1 MVLYVLMLYWFC
13 VVFRVV
19 LWVWFSIALLLLI
32 VLVWYF
38 ICKQLFSVGALLFS
52 VSWIVVVCLGLVF
65 VFCFVWCSFVAWL
78 VWGGF
83 GYDAVDFCVLG

>member
-1 MVLYVLMLYWFC
+1 MVFVCFD
-13 VVFRVV
+13 VV
-19 LWVWFSIALLLLI
+19 LILWGVSYCFVGWFGIGLLLLI

-65 VFCFVWCSFVAWL
+65 VFCFV
-78 VWGGF
+78 
-83 GYDAVDFCVLG
+83 